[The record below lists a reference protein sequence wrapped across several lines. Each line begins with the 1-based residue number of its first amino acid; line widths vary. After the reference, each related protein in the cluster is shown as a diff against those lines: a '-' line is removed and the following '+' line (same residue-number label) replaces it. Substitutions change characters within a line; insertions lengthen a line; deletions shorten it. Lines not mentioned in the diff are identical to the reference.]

1 MIGSF
6 FEKIIQYVW
15 GGSVTTVFSK
25 LSTNTNRSAEIV
37 SQIKMHLLNGTLKPG
52 EKLPTEAELVEQFGV
67 SRTPVREAIKILESL
82 GVIEIKRGKGM
93 FITKGPSQ
101 FSLNP
106 LVFSLIM
113 HQENL
118 DKLIEFR
125 QHFEIMMMNV
135 IKTNWKEEK
144 LQAIKEVYEYQVK
157 TLHPSLSAEDLAEID
172 LKFHYAL
179 LEATENEFII
189 EIGKTIYE
197 LYKPK
202 MIHSKHSSSIEKTLA
217 AHQNYL
223 KILSNKKLLTE
234 QQIKEMIQY
243 NKEWLAGE

>member
-1 MIGSF
+1 MITNF
-6 FEKIIQYVW
+6 TKI
-15 GGSVTTVFSK
+15 
-25 LSTNTNRSAEIV
+25 STNQNRSSEVV
-37 SQIKMHLLNGTLKPG
+37 SQIKKSLLDGTLKPG
-52 EKLPTEAELVEQFGV
+52 DKLPTEAELVEQLGI
-67 SRTPVREAIKILESL
+67 SRTPVREAIKILESI

-93 FITKGPSQ
+93 FITKQPSQ

-106 LVFSLIM
+106 LMFSLIM
-113 HQENL
+113 HNQNL

-125 QHFEIMMMNV
+125 QHFEILMMNV

-144 LQAIKEVYEYQVK
+144 LKVIKDVYAYQQE
-157 TLHPSLSAEDLAEID
+157 TLNSELSAEELAEID

-202 MIHSKHSSSIEKTLA
+202 MIQSKQSSSIEKTLK
-217 AHQNYL
+217 AHKNYL
-223 KILSNKKLLTE
+223 DILSNRELLTE
-234 QQIKEMIQY
+234 EQIKEMIKY
-243 NKEWLAGE
+243 NKEWLEGENPDEN